1 MTKYLI
7 IGGSIGTLGTIEG
20 IRRLDPR
27 GEIVVVSEE
36 RQTPYSRPSIGKY
49 LEGDLSEA
57 SLGFGS
63 SDFWA
68 TNDVKVLH
76 GSRAVSLDVEGKSV
90 QLDDGRLL
98 TFDKLLLATG
108 ARPVLPRI
116 GGLEKAGVHT
126 FCGLNDAQAIRGELP
141 RTHHAVVIGGGLI
154 GVAAAE
160 ALTNLKVE
168 VTVVELRNWLLSLLL
183 SRDTASIIEGAIR
196 RRGVRIMTGLSVK
209 EVEGRKDRPSEVGGV
224 ILSDNSRL
232 DCDLVVVAIGVT
244 PRAELAVQA
253 GVRTNRGILVDRFM
267 ETNIQGIYACGDVA
281 EGCDFLEGKNQVLAL
296 WPLAR
301 LGGRV
306 AGCNMAG
313 GKTEYPGGMSMSAMR
328 YFGIPIISAGSGTQ
342 AAPGVCEILS
352 SSSKNSRREI
362 ILVEDRVVG
371 FTLVGDVEPAG
382 LFLNL
387 LQTRTKVS
395 DFKATLL
402 DPSFSFAHLPEALRR
417 KTFME
422 AWA

>member
-7 IGGSIGTLGTIEG
+7 IGGSIGTLGAIEG
-20 IRRLDPR
+20 IRKLDLR

-76 GSRAVSLDVEGKSV
+76 GSKAVSLDAEGKRV
-90 QLDDGRLL
+90 QLDDGRFL

-108 ARPVLPRI
+108 AKPILPRI
-116 GGLEKAGVHT
+116 NGLEKVGVHT
-126 FCGLNDAQAIRGELP
+126 FSGLSDVQAIRGQLS
-141 RTHHAVVIGGGLI
+141 RAHQAIVVGGGLI

-160 ALTNLKVE
+160 ALVNLKIE
-168 VTVVELRNWLLSLLL
+168 VAVVELRNWLLSLLL
-183 SRDTASIIEGAIR
+183 SRDAAAIIEGAMR
-196 RRGVRIMTGLSVK
+196 QRGVSIMTGLSVK
-209 EVEGRKDRPSEVGGV
+209 EVEGRKDQPSEVGKV
-224 ILSDNSRL
+224 VLSDDSRV
-232 DCDLVVVAIGVT
+232 DCDLVIMAVGVT
-244 PRAELAVQA
+244 PRKELAAQA
-253 GVRTNRGILVDRFM
+253 GVKTNRGILVDRFM
-267 ETNIQGIYACGDVA
+267 ETSIQGIYACGDAA
-281 EGCDFLEGKNQVLAL
+281 EGYDFLEAKNQVLAL

-306 AGCNMAG
+306 AGSNMAG
-313 GKTEYPGGMSMSAMR
+313 GKTEYPGGISMSAMR
-328 YFGIPIISAGSGTQ
+328 YFGIPVVSAGNGAQT
-342 AAPGVCEILS
+342 APEGSEILS
-352 SSSKNSRREI
+352 SSSKNARREI
-362 ILVEDRVVG
+362 VLVGDRVVG

-387 LQTRTKVS
+387 LQTRTVVS
-395 DFKATLL
+395 AFRSTLL
-402 DPSFSFAHLPEALRR
+402 DPNFSFANLPESLRR
-417 KTFME
+417 RTLME